1 MKYPGTI
8 VAAMLVAGCA
18 ATPSSNAPAQ
28 AADPGKSAGVAAPD
42 AQATEPVRESFRD
55 WLAGFRSEARNRGIA
70 DATLATALDGAEFLP
85 RVIELDRSQPEFTR
99 QIWDYLDTAVSDT
112 RVETGRN
119 RLAEHRDAI
128 EAAATRYGLR
138 PEILVAI
145 WGLESNYG
153 GNFGD
158 TRTVDALA
166 TLAYEGRRRDFA
178 RKQLFAALEILDSG
192 DISADRMRGSWAG
205 AMGHTQFIPTSF
217 QAYAM
222 DGDGDGKRDIWGS
235 IPDVMASTA
244 HYLAE
249 AGWDTGAPWGL
260 EVRLPEGFDYAS
272 ADGRTR
278 QSASGWA
285 ADGVRPASGGS
296 LPQLDDAAIIT
307 PAGARGPAFLV
318 GPNFRSILRYNNATS
333 YALAVGR
340 LADRIAGAGPL
351 AAAWPRGLAAMSRDQ
366 VEEMQGLLNDA
377 GFDAGTPDGVMGP
390 NTRGALRQF
399 QASIGLI
406 PDGFPTFAL
415 LKRLRQTVAES

>member
-1 MKYPGTI
+1 MKYPGT
-8 VAAMLVAGCA
+8 VLAALLVAGCA

-28 AADPGKSAGVAAPD
+28 AANPGKSAEAAASD
-42 AQATEPVRESFRD
+42 AQATEPARESFRD
-55 WLAGFRSEARNRGIA
+55 WLDGFRGEARDRGIG
-70 DATLATALDGAEFLP
+70 DATLATALDEAEFLP
-85 RVIELDRSQPEFTR
+85 RVIELDQSQPEFTR
-99 QIWDYLDTAVSDT
+99 QIWDYLDTAASDT
-112 RVETGRN
+112 RVETGRD
-119 RLAEHRDAI
+119 RLAEHRDDI
-128 EAAATRYGLR
+128 EAAAEQYGLQ

-153 GNFGD
+153 SNFGD
-158 TRTVDALA
+158 TRTVDSLA

-249 AGWDTGAPWGL
+249 AGWDTGDPWGL
-260 EVRLPEGFDYAS
+260 EVQLPEGFDYAS

-351 AAAWPRGLAAMSRDQ
+351 VAEWPRGLAAMSRDQ
-366 VEEMQGLLNDA
+366 IEEMQGLLNDA

-399 QASIGLI
+399 QSSIGLI

-415 LKRLRQTVAES
+415 LERLRQTVAES